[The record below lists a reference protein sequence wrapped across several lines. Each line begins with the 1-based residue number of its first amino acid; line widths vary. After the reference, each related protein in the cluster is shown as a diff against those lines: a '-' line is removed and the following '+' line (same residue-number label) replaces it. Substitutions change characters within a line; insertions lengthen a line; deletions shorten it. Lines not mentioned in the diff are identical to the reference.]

1 MVLNNCNHYEI
12 FCFININE
20 TCLVFFF
27 LYINQCFD
35 FKLLPLS
42 HENDKKIKG
51 YSHIMLFFTRILK
64 ELEEILGSRNDLE
77 FEDLSKLEYLG
88 QVLKEGLRL
97 HPPVASIQRMLPKGD
112 SFGGYKLPPN
122 TNVTVSYIGIQK
134 SSKFWENSDVFDPDR
149 FSPVHKENIL
159 QFSYSPFSLG
169 PRSCIGKTLAQVEAK
184 VLMVRV
190 LREFKF
196 ELLPGQTAAEE
207 ENVTLRSRDGV
218 ICTLTTRK

>member
-1 MVLNNCNHYEI
+1 M
-12 FCFININE
+12 
-20 TCLVFFF
+20 
-27 LYINQCFD
+27 
-35 FKLLPLS
+35 
-42 HENDKKIKG
+42 KG

-64 ELEEILGSRNDLE
+64 ELEEILGSCNDLE

-134 SSKFWENSDVFDPDR
+134 SSKFWENCDVFDPDR

-159 QFSYSPFSLG
+159 QSSYSPFSLG

-184 VLMVRV
+184 VLMARV
-190 LREFKF
+190 LREFKC

-207 ENVTLRSRDGV
+207 ENVTLRPRDGV

>member
-1 MVLNNCNHYEI
+1 MKCFVLL
-12 FCFININE
+12 
-20 TCLVFFF
+20 TSMKLVWFFF
-27 LYINQCFD
+27 LYINQQCFD

-159 QFSYSPFSLG
+159 QSSYSPFSLG

-184 VLMVRV
+184 VLMARV
-190 LREFKF
+190 LLEFKF

-207 ENVTLRSRDGV
+207 ENVTLRPRDGV